1 MKWAI
6 ITRNMAKNLFLQAC
20 EVLHIPHTKFFTNRT
35 FNGHPYKYTLFG
47 LSRMLEE
54 YGVETSGV
62 RFSDKKA
69 ALDDLQTPFVAQVS
83 GDLVVVKSITDMDVT
98 YQWYDETVNVPH
110 EQFLHQWSGVALL
123 MALTDHAGEPHFKEH
138 HRAEQLE
145 HSKFWL
151 ATGCVAAILCIVA
164 VHRAAHFML
173 PTFHLPLFIIGL
185 SLFIFNL
192 TGLYLSY
199 LLLLRQLKV
208 SSDVADRLC
217 NLLKHS
223 TCTDLL
229 DTPAS
234 KVAFGISWSEMGA
247 AYFGINAT
255 ALLLLPES
263 FPVLGLFSFAALG
276 YTIWSFW
283 YQHFRAHTWC
293 ALCLLVQAV
302 FILQAITFL
311 TYLLIAR
318 ENHSS
323 LFLLNLSFVTIPLS
337 YLAATLIIHLL
348 LSVISKARQADE
360 WRSNFRNFKLKREV
374 FDSLLHQEN
383 HYEVEA
389 TSHIRFGNP
398 DAPYLLTILTNPYC
412 NPCAAMH
419 TRMSGIQQTDC
430 CVEMVFSSFGKE
442 YDRVCHLMIAAYQQ
456 LGAERAL
463 KLYEEWYAGG
473 KTKQEAFFDGL
484 GLDTE
489 ADAVLAEY
497 AQHKAW
503 RDQTGFSATPTLL
516 VNGYR
521 MPATYQMEDF
531 VDLMKY
537 ETA

>member
-1 MKWAI
+1 
-6 ITRNMAKNLFLQAC
+6 MAKNLFLQIC
-20 EVLHIPHTKFFTNRT
+20 EELHIPHTRSFANRT
-35 FNGHPYKYTLFG
+35 FEEHPYKYSLFG
-47 LSRMLEE
+47 LSRMLSD
-54 YGVETSGV
+54 YGVENQGV
-62 RFSDKKA
+62 RFNDKEA
-69 ALDDLQTPFVAQVS
+69 ALDDILVPFVAQVS
-83 GDLVVVKSITDMDVT
+83 GDLALVTAVDADRVT
-98 YQWYDETVNVPH
+98 YRWNDELVH
-110 EQFLHQWSGVALL
+110 ISREQFLHLWSGVALL

-151 ATGCVAAILCIVA
+151 ASGCVAAILCIVA

-173 PTFHLPLFIIGL
+173 STFHLPLFIIGL

-255 ALLLLPES
+255 ALLLCPATL
-263 FPVLGLFSFAALG
+263 PVLGLFSLASLG
-276 YTIWSFW
+276 FTIWSIW
-283 YQHFRAHTWC
+283 YQRFRARSWC
-293 ALCLLVQAV
+293 TLCLLVQAV
-302 FILQAITFL
+302 FILQAGTSL
-311 TYLLIAR
+311 TNLLIAR
-318 ENHSS
+318 ESNSS
-323 LFLLNLSFVTIPLS
+323 FFTLNYSIFTIPLS

-348 LSVISKARQADE
+348 LNVISKARQADQ
-360 WRSNFRNFKLKREV
+360 WRGDFRNFKLRKEV
-374 FDSLLHQEN
+374 FDSLLQQEKR
-383 HYEVEA
+383 YEIEA

-430 CVEMVFSSFGKE
+430 CVEMVFSSFGEE
-442 YDRVCHLMIAAYQQ
+442 YDRVCRLMIAAYQQ
-456 LGAERAL
+456 LGAERAW